1 MAVLWEAMRLDDAE
15 PVTTLKRGGMLS
27 LEGSPLLKKMPRGFF
42 FFREKGTERLRSA
55 ATAPLSCERCGDTQP
70 GTIPNLKSS

>member
-42 FFREKGTERLRSA
+42 FQRVRDREIEV
-55 ATAPLSCERCGDTQP
+55 SCHSP
-70 GTIPNLKSS
+70 FVV

>member
-42 FFREKGTERLRSA
+42 FFQRERDREIEV
-55 ATAPLSCERCGDTQP
+55 SCHSP
-70 GTIPNLKSS
+70 FVV